1 MGKERGKV
9 WLGAA
14 GIVMNGNGEWLV
26 VKKSYGGL
34 KGKWSFPAGFV
45 EPGERADEAAIREVE
60 EETGIRTRLTGMAGF
75 RTGVLKGEV
84 SDNMALFLLRP
95 VSDTQPVI
103 PQEREIIE
111 ARWMTPGKLAA
122 SPDSSLLIH
131 EIAEEAVDGGL
142 PEVPGAWRATSLD
155 IPATSSFS
163 VKVQPIPISDRLV
176 NGVRLVERGCP
187 FR

>member
-26 VKKSYGGL
+26 VKKTYGGL

-45 EPGERADEAAIREVE
+45 EPGERADEAAIREVA
-60 EETGIRTRLTGMAGF
+60 EETGIRTELSGMAGF
-75 RTGVLKGEV
+75 RTGVLKGEI

-95 VSDTQPVI
+95 LSDSQPVI
-103 PQEREIIE
+103 PQEREIAE
-111 ARWMTPGKLAA
+111 ARWMTPHELSD

-131 EIAEEAVDGGL
+131 EIAGEAVDGGL
-142 PEVPGAWRATSLD
+142 PEVRGAWPGDIFGYTSYK
-155 IPATSSFS
+155 FF
-163 VKVQPIPISDRLV
+163 
-176 NGVRLVERGCP
+176 
-187 FR
+187 FRKGGAGPDF